1 MGSKVRMVMV
11 VMVVPFYEENKGVE
25 GGPMYLIPA
34 AEIEA
39 LLVKGTV
46 RVLQSCVVLPYVSK
60 VLQTLGMR
68 TKLQERRSTTDTWTH
83 CWIVRIEETHTCFY
97 RSYSEKEQT
106 LQ

>member
-1 MGSKVRMVMV
+1 MV
-11 VMVVPFYEENKGVE
+11 VMVVPFFEENKGVE

-60 VLQTLGMR
+60 VLQALGMR
-68 TKLQERRSTTDTWTH
+68 IKLQERRGTMGTWTH
-83 CWIVRIEETHTCFY
+83 CCIVRNEETHTCFY
-97 RSYSEKEQT
+97 
-106 LQ
+106 

>member
-11 VMVVPFYEENKGVE
+11 VMVVPFYEENRGVE

-60 VLQTLGMR
+60 VLQALGMR

-83 CWIVRIEETHTCFY
+83 CWIVRNEETRTYFY

>member
-1 MGSKVRMVMV
+1 MV

-60 VLQTLGMR
+60 VLQALGMR

-83 CWIVRIEETHTCFY
+83 CWIVRNEETRTYFY